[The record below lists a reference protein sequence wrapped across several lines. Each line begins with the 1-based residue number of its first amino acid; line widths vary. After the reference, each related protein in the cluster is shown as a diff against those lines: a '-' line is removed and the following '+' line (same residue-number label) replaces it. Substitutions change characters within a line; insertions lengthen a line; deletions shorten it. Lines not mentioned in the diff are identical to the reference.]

1 MEVDYSKLGLSTI
14 ETEILHQYQL
24 LSKQLHELDNEIQ
37 NITLGVNRENDGVSE
52 EMLRNMR
59 DLEKKL
65 AVVYEI
71 FKSSIYSLITYSD
84 E

>member
-1 MEVDYSKLGLSTI
+1 MEVDYSKLGLSSI
-14 ETEILHQYQL
+14 ETEILQQYQI
-24 LSKQLHELDNEIQ
+24 LSKQLHDLDNEIQ
-37 NITLGVNRENDGVSE
+37 NINLGVNRDNDGVSE
-52 EMLRNMR
+52 EMLKNMR

-84 E
+84 D